1 MWKKQSTWIVLSLLL
16 LLAAVGAWI
25 ALRAFGGGSTARITL
40 DGREIRRIDLSA
52 VTEPYEFDVESAAG
66 VNRVRVEPGRISV
79 ISADCP
85 DGVCVAHGPISKSG
99 SPIVCLPHR
108 LVIEI
113 LREKGREAAP
123 DAEIGA
129 PHE

>member
-1 MWKKQSTWIVLSLLL
+1 MWKKQSTWIILIGILLFGA
-16 LLAAVGAWI
+16 LAGAI
-25 ALRAFGGGSTARITL
+25 ALRVFGGGSVARITL
-40 DGREIRRIDLSA
+40 DGEEIRRIDLSR
-52 VTEPYEFDVESAAG
+52 VTEPYEFDVTSPEG
-66 VNRVRVEPGRISV
+66 VNRVRVESGKISV
-79 ISADCP
+79 IYADCP
-85 DGVCVAHGPISKSG
+85 DGICVAHGAIEKSG

-113 LREKGREAAP
+113 LRESGDGAP

>member
-1 MWKKQSTWIVLSLLL
+1 MWKKQSTWIILTALV
-16 LLAAVGAWI
+16 LLAAAGIWI
-25 ALRAFGGGSTARITL
+25 ALRFFGGGSTARITL
-40 DGREIRRIDLSA
+40 DGREVRRIDLSA
-52 VTEPYEFDVESAAG
+52 VAESYEFDVESAEG
-66 VNRVRVEPGRISV
+66 VNRIRVEPGRLSV

-85 DGVCVAHGPISKSG
+85 DGVCVAHGALSRSG

-113 LREKGREAAP
+113 LREDGQDVP

>member
-1 MWKKQSTWIVLSLLL
+1 MWKKQSTWIILIAMLLL
-16 LLAAVGAWI
+16 TAAVTWVV
-25 ALRAFGGGSTARITL
+25 LRVSGGGNTARITL
-40 DGREIRRIDLSA
+40 DGKEIRRIDLSA
-52 VTEPYEFDVESAAG
+52 VTEPYEFDVESSSG
-66 VNRVRVEPGRISV
+66 INRVRVEPGKISV

-113 LREKGREAAP
+113 LREDGSDAP